1 MALSIKD
8 EETDRLVRRYAR
20 AKGVSYTTAIR
31 MAVTEALRRSGEP
44 VTDPDAEQRLTVYR
58 SVVNEV
64 RQAYAALPTLDMRDP
79 DAILY
84 DKNGLPK

>member
-31 MAVTEALRRSGEP
+31 MAVSDALRRSGEP
-44 VTDPDAEQRLTVYR
+44 VADPDAEQRLKAYR
-58 SVVNEV
+58 EVAREV
-64 RQAYAALPTLDMRDP
+64 RQAYTAMPTLDPRDP
-79 DAILY
+79 DSMLY
-84 DKNGLPK
+84 DKDGLPM

>member
-31 MAVTEALRRSGEP
+31 MAVREAMDRDRTGTDSFADRLKRAQAVAAGEP
-44 VTDPDAEQRLTVYR
+44 RNDRNAD
-58 SVVNEV
+58 
-64 RQAYAALPTLDMRDP
+64 D
-79 DAILY
+79 ILGY
-84 DKNGLPK
+84 DEHGLPQ

>member
-31 MAVTEALRRSGEP
+31 MAVREAMDRDRTSADSFTDRLKRAQTIAAADPRNDRSA
-44 VTDPDAEQRLTVYR
+44 DD
-58 SVVNEV
+58 
-64 RQAYAALPTLDMRDP
+64 
-79 DAILY
+79 ILGY
-84 DKNGLPK
+84 DEHGLPR

>member
-31 MAVTEALRRSGEP
+31 MAVREAMDRDRTSKDSFTDRLSRAQTIAAAEPRNDRSA
-44 VTDPDAEQRLTVYR
+44 DD
-58 SVVNEV
+58 
-64 RQAYAALPTLDMRDP
+64 
-79 DAILY
+79 ILGY
-84 DKNGLPK
+84 DEHGLPR

>member
-31 MAVTEALRRSGEP
+31 MAVREAMDRDRTSADSFTDRLKRAQTVAAAEPRNDRSA
-44 VTDPDAEQRLTVYR
+44 DD
-58 SVVNEV
+58 
-64 RQAYAALPTLDMRDP
+64 
-79 DAILY
+79 ILGY
-84 DKNGLPK
+84 DEHGLPR

>member
-31 MAVTEALRRSGEP
+31 MAVREAMDRDRTSTDSFADRLKRAQAVAAVEPRNDRSA
-44 VTDPDAEQRLTVYR
+44 DD
-58 SVVNEV
+58 
-64 RQAYAALPTLDMRDP
+64 
-79 DAILY
+79 ILGY
-84 DKNGLPK
+84 DERGLPQ

>member
-31 MAVTEALRRSGEP
+31 MAVREAMDRDRTSTDSFTDRLRRAQTIAAAEP
-44 VTDPDAEQRLTVYR
+44 RNDR
-58 SVVNEV
+58 S
-64 RQAYAALPTLDMRDP
+64 ADD
-79 DAILY
+79 ILGY
-84 DKNGLPK
+84 DEHGLPR

>member
-31 MAVTEALRRSGEP
+31 MAVREAMDRDRTRADSFADRLKRTQTIAAAEPRNDRSG
-44 VTDPDAEQRLTVYR
+44 DD
-58 SVVNEV
+58 
-64 RQAYAALPTLDMRDP
+64 
-79 DAILY
+79 ILGY
-84 DKNGLPK
+84 DEHGLPR

>member
-31 MAVTEALRRSGEP
+31 MAVREAMDRYRTSADSFTDRLKRAQAVAAGEP
-44 VTDPDAEQRLTVYR
+44 RNDR
-58 SVVNEV
+58 S
-64 RQAYAALPTLDMRDP
+64 ADD
-79 DAILY
+79 ILGY
-84 DKNGLPK
+84 DEHGLPQ

>member
-31 MAVTEALRRSGEP
+31 MAVREAMDRDRTSTDSFTDRLRRVQTIAAAEP
-44 VTDPDAEQRLTVYR
+44 RNDRSAE
-58 SVVNEV
+58 
-64 RQAYAALPTLDMRDP
+64 D
-79 DAILY
+79 ILGY
-84 DKNGLPK
+84 DEHGLPR